1 MISLLRREFVKLFL
15 SFIIIIC
22 IYYSINLTL
31 FSEKSVNRIFQMNDD
46 ISILSKELS
55 NLKRQEKKIMTK
67 IKFLSLETLN
77 KDYISEL
84 AQKSLGLIKE
94 DNILVILDD

>member
-46 ISILSKELS
+46 ISILSKKEFLQ
-55 NLKRQEKKIMTK
+55 LKQCWENVWRSTQ
-67 IKFLSLETLN
+67 SSTLLWHN
-77 KDYISEL
+77 YQQNYKW
-84 AQKSLGLIKE
+84 KSW
-94 DNILVILDD
+94 NMFP